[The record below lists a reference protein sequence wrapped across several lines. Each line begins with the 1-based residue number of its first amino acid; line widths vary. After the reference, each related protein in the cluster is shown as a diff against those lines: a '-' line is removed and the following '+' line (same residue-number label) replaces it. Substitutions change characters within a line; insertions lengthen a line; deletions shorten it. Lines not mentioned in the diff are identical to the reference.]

1 MDSLRFLLTTFGQR
15 SWENSSKIIKV
26 NMAARVEVVKKEMRI
41 LEKTGDV
48 ISIIALPN
56 ESVFQGDYL
65 EIVDEVKEGS
75 VILQVYDESYIP
87 SQSLTDDI
95 IRDQVIE
102 SAANGQEIDPL
113 EISSVSQMIKD
124 MRLLRCKVRG
134 SIQNGIMIP
143 NVSWLPSRA
152 RSKIRKISQSR
163 LLDLAGQTG
172 TAEIKLGTTRD
183 GESFTI
189 FGEAIDGNLSIIT
202 GKKESGKSH
211 LSKILVSSLVSS
223 GAVVVVFDLN
233 NEYEGLA
240 FSREGSRNELAT
252 RIISLEPGNNLKFTL
267 DYLGEYSLISLMQH
281 VLDAPGASM
290 REFIRI
296 IESLKAS
303 DTLTLEYLS
312 DSIQNWRCNELVK
325 DALYSRFQTMRS
337 AGIFSSDEE
346 HSVRIDSVIKS
357 LLPLG
362 GAIVISLKKCSSL
375 TKRMVVEIILSKLV
389 QLLERESIPPIFLF
403 AEEAHLY
410 LRETYWDDI
419 VTRMRHFGIFT
430 TLVTNQPDA
439 IKDGIYRQADNIFLF
454 NFTNETDLD
463 MIARASTADS
473 ETIRSIVRTLPKR
486 QCLVLGKVVSDLPM
500 LIKVSETRFL
510 TLGQTK
516 RFFGRNINSNKV
528 AKRIE
533 VSAKP
538 SLPR

>member
-1 MDSLRFLLTTFGQR
+1 
-15 SWENSSKIIKV
+15 
-26 NMAARVEVVKKEMRI
+26 MRI
-41 LEKTGDV
+41 LDKSGDV
-48 ISIIALPN
+48 ISIVALPT
-56 ESVFQGDYL
+56 ETVYQGDYL
-65 EIVDEVKEGS
+65 EIIDEQKLGS
-75 VILQVYDESYIP
+75 VVVQVYDESYIP
-87 SQSLTDDI
+87 SQSLTEDI
-95 IRDQVIE
+95 IRDQIIE
-102 SAANGQEIDPL
+102 SSVTGQEIDPF
-113 EISSVSQMIKD
+113 EISSMSQTIKD

-134 SIQNGIMIP
+134 SIQNGTMIP

-152 RSKIRKISQSR
+152 KSKIKKISQSH
-163 LLDLAGQTG
+163 LLALAGQTG
-172 TAEIKLGTTRD
+172 SAEIKLGTTKD
-183 GESFTI
+183 GEIFTI

-223 GAVVVVFDLN
+223 GAVIIIFDLN

-240 FSREGSRNELAT
+240 YSRDGSRNEFGT
-252 RIISLEPGNNLKFTL
+252 RIVPLEPGRSLRFTL
-267 DYLGEYSLISLMQH
+267 DYLGDYSLISLMQH
-281 VLDAPGASM
+281 VLDAPGASL

-296 IESLKAS
+296 IGSLRSS
-303 DTLTLEYLS
+303 DKLTVDYLS
-312 DSIQNWRCNELVK
+312 DTIQNWRCNELVK
-325 DALYSRFQTMRS
+325 DALYSRFQTMKS
-337 AGIFSSDEE
+337 AGIFTSEE
-346 HSVRIDSVIKS
+346 EQSVRIDSVIRS
-357 LLPLG
+357 LLPEG

-430 TLVTNQPDA
+430 TLITNQPDA

-486 QCLVLGKVVSDLPM
+486 HCLVLGKVVSDLPM
-500 LIKVSETRFL
+500 LIKVGEARFL

-516 RFFGRNINSNKV
+516 KFFGRNTNGDGNVKKAQISVKETV
-528 AKRIE
+528 A
-533 VSAKP
+533 VC
-538 SLPR
+538 